1 MSAFRDDP
9 AFSARRRNLVE
20 LCLLRTVLLILLLLT
35 ALIMGL
41 SQRWSGALPT
51 GLVLVVGGLVLIN
64 LLTLLRLRA
73 ASHVGDDELFLQ
85 LLFDVLLLTALFLQ
99 SGGSGNPFV
108 TYYLVPLAIAA
119 STLGWLQTGAL
130 AVFMLLGYSSLFF
143 GQSGAA
149 AVQWPWHSYQGHIVG
164 MWVNFVIS
172 GALLVIFVGRMQR
185 RLRDQD
191 RHLAEQQ
198 RRQLQ
203 RDQAVAMGTLA
214 ASAVH
219 ELATPL
225 STLTLVGGEL
235 ADTLPDDSPHRQSV
249 QLLQSQLARCR
260 QILANL
266 REQARQP
273 DTMPSKTLREHATAW
288 LQPLQVWQPDRDFTL
303 SLGEGAGHVFGMP
316 WLLQQVLHNLLQNAA
331 DASSQHV
338 QLQADVSEG
347 ELLCVIR
354 DDGAGWPADLIERIG
369 QPAVSSKPDGLGL
382 GVFLSQVTVAE
393 LGGVLSLGNAPGGG
407 AEVHLRIPLAAL
419 TGSDPSAA
427 RRIDLNRPEQGLA
440 GQKKESRHAP
450 AAG

>member
-1 MSAFRDDP
+1 MPVSARHP
-9 AFSARRRNLVE
+9 APSARRRNLVE
-20 LCLLRTVLLILLLLT
+20 LCLLRGVLLVLLLLT
-35 ALIMGL
+35 ALAMGMGRDQL
-41 SQRWSGALPT
+41 GSLPSGLLMVVA
-51 GLVLVVGGLVLIN
+51 GLLLIN
-64 LLTLLRLRA
+64 LLTMLRLRT
-73 ASHVGDDELFLQ
+73 ASTVGDDELFLQ

-130 AVFMLLGYSSLFF
+130 AVFMLLGYSSLFWQ
-143 GQSGAA
+143 GNPALAGAM
-149 AVQWPWHSYQGHIVG
+149 QWPWHSYAGHLAG
-164 MWVNFVIS
+164 MWINFVIS
-172 GALLVIFVGRMQR
+172 GALLVVFVGRMQR
-185 RLRDQD
+185 RLRAQD

-225 STLTLVGGEL
+225 STLTLVGAEL
-235 ADTLPDDSPHRQSV
+235 AETLPDDSPQRQSV
-249 QLLQSQLARCR
+249 ILLQSQLERCR
-260 QILANL
+260 QILADL

-273 DTMPSKTLREHATAW
+273 DTMPRKPLREHAGGW
-288 LQPLQVWQPDRDFTL
+288 LQPLKVWQPEREFRL
-303 SLGEGAGHVFGMP
+303 SLGEGAGQVIAVP

-331 DASSQHV
+331 DASRRQVSLHV
-338 QLQADVSEG
+338 EIREQTLLCRIADDGDGWPE
-347 ELLCVIR
+347 ELL
-354 DDGAGWPADLIERIG
+354 GRIG

-393 LGGVLSLGNAPGGG
+393 LGGTLLLSNADEGG
-407 AEVHLRIPLAAL
+407 AEVQLRIPLSAL
-419 TGSDPSAA
+419 ATAGADAMA
-427 RRIDLNRPEQGLA
+427 GKGGL
-440 GQKKESRHAP
+440 RDAP

>member
-1 MSAFRDDP
+1 MPVSLDDP

-20 LCLLRTVLLILLLLT
+20 LCLLRTVLLVLLSLT
-35 ALIMGL
+35 AVAMGL
-41 SQRWSGALPT
+41 SQGWRGTLPA
-51 GLVLVVGGLVLIN
+51 GLVLVVGGLLLIN

-73 ASHVGDDELFLQ
+73 ASQVGDDELFLQ
-85 LLFDVLLLTALFLQ
+85 LLIDVLLLTALFLQ

-130 AVFMLLGYSSLFF
+130 AAFMLAGYSSLFWYAD
-143 GQSGAA
+143 AA
-149 AVQWPWHSYQGHIVG
+149 AASAPQWPWHSYQGHIVG

-185 RLRDQD
+185 RLRAQD

-225 STLTLVGGEL
+225 STLTLLGSEL
-235 ADTLPDDSPHRQSV
+235 AETLPADSPQRQPV
-249 QLLQSQLARCR
+249 LLLQSQLARCR
-260 QILANL
+260 EILVNL

-273 DTMPSKTLREHATAW
+273 DTMPRKALHDHAEAW
-288 LQPLQVWQPDRDFTL
+288 LQPLRVWRPERDFVL
-303 SLGEGAGHVFGMP
+303 SLGAGAAQVFGMP
-316 WLLQQVLHNLLQNAA
+316 WLLRQVLHNLLQNAA
-331 DASSQHV
+331 DASRQQV
-338 QLQADVSEG
+338 GLQADVRQG
-347 ELLCVIR
+347 ELICIIR
-354 DDGAGWPADLIERIG
+354 DDGAGWPEELLGRIG
-369 QPAVSSKPDGLGL
+369 QPAVSSKPEGMGL

-393 LGGVLSLGNAPGGG
+393 MGGVLSLGNAEGGG
-407 AEVHLRIPLAAL
+407 AEVHLRIPLSALGAAE
-419 TGSDPSAA
+419 GFAEESRDASAA
-427 RRIDLNRPEQGLA
+427 GR
-440 GQKKESRHAP
+440 
-450 AAG
+450 